1 MNPCCK
7 RRIVHKRSKDTTLRR
22 GLSASAWLVP
32 GSMLVLMPKC
42 PVCLAA
48 YIALFTGMGISIP
61 VASGLRIFLI
71 IACCASLLLLAFLYI
86 RRFLASKNENTKP
99 ILP

>member
-7 RRIVHKRSKDTTLRR
+7 RRIVDKRSKGTLRR
-22 GLSASAWLVP
+22 GISAWGWLLP
-32 GSMLVLMPKC
+32 GGLLVLMPKC

-48 YIALFTGMGISIP
+48 YVALFTGVGISIP
-61 VASGLRIFLI
+61 AASGLRLGLM
-71 IACCASLLLLAFLYI
+71 IACGAALLLLAFLYF
-86 RRFLASKNENTKP
+86 RRFQASRNSRKP